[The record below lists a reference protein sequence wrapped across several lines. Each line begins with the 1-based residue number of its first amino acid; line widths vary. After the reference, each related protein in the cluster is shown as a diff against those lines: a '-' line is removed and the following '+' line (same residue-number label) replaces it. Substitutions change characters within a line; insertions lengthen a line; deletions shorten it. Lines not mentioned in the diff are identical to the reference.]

1 MAAGLLHAAH
11 AHAHVL
17 GLKHHHDALRIQ
29 LLDQG
34 VGNLRSQTLLHLRTL
49 RIHFDQTRQL
59 RQAAHT
65 AVGRRDVGDV
75 GLAEE
80 RHQVM
85 LAHGV
90 EIDVAHKHHFAAVLI
105 ERGGEMHSRVF
116 RQAGE
121 HLFVHTG
128 NACRRLLQTLAVGIL
143 AHAFQNHANAGFD
156 LCSIHTVIF
165 LLAVLNTDSAA

>member
-17 GLKHHHDALRIQ
+17 SLEHHHDALRIQ

-34 VGNLRSQTLLHLRTL
+34 VGNLRGQTLLHLRTL
-49 RIHFDQTRQL
+49 RIHFDQARQL
-59 RQAAHT
+59 RQTAHAT
-65 AVGRRDVGDV
+65 IGGRDVGDV
-75 GLAEE
+75 RLAEE

-105 ERGGEMHSRVF
+105 
-116 RQAGE
+116 
-121 HLFVHTG
+121 
-128 NACRRLLQTLAVGIL
+128 
-143 AHAFQNHANAGFD
+143 
-156 LCSIHTVIF
+156 
-165 LLAVLNTDSAA
+165 